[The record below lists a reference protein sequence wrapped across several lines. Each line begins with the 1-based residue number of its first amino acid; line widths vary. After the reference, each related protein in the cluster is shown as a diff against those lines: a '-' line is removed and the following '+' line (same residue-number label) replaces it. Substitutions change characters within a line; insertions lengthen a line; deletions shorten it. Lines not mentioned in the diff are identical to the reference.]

1 MTGPRSFLFLQG
13 LATEFFARLGD
24 ALTIR
29 GHAVRRVN
37 FNAGD
42 ALFWRRP
49 GGFDYTGHPADWP
62 RILDGLILAHGIT
75 DLVMFGD
82 CRPLHAAAIP
92 VAQLR
97 GVTIWVFEE
106 GYLRPGYITLEQE
119 GVNGNSALPRDPQRI
134 RRLAAA
140 LPPALPE
147 TLYSGSF
154 RRRAV
159 DDMRYNWANLV
170 GRRRFPHWRTHRP
183 WNPFHEYAGW
193 AWRGARRP
201 AVRVLSRLRQ
211 GRVLGQHGPVFLF
224 PLQLEGDTQIR
235 FWSPFR
241 SMPAA
246 AEQVIASFARFAPHD
261 AQLVI
266 KGHPL
271 DNGLLPWRAILRRC
285 AAGHGAADRVHYLAE
300 VAYTPLLAAA
310 RGVITINSTAGLQ
323 ALREGK
329 RVIALGT
336 AVYDLPGLT
345 WQKGLDRFW
354 TEAAPPDMELVDSLR
369 RVLAAH
375 CLIRGGLFDETQM
388 RVAVD
393 AAVERMTVRRLAS
406 APSQLAQG

>member
-1 MTGPRSFLFLQG
+1 MTRIRSFLFLQG

-24 ALTIR
+24 ALTMR

-42 ALFWRRP
+42 ALFWPRP

-62 RILDGLILAHGIT
+62 RVLDGLILAHGIT

-119 GVNGNSALPRDPQRI
+119 GVNGNSAMPRDPQRI

-154 RRRAV
+154 RRRAT
-159 DDMRYNWANLV
+159 DDVRYNWANLL
-170 GRRRFPHWRTHRP
+170 GRRRFPHWRTHRQ

-201 AVRVLSRLRQ
+201 LVKVASRVRQRRVLAAQ
-211 GRVLGQHGPVFLF
+211 GPVFLF

-235 FWSPFR
+235 FWSGFR
-241 SMPAA
+241 SMPEA

-261 AQLVI
+261 AHLAV
-266 KGHPL
+266 KSHPL
-271 DNGLLPWRAILRRC
+271 DNGLLPWRRIIRQM
-285 AAGHGAADRVHYLAE
+285 AARHGVADRVHYLAE

-310 RGVITINSTAGLQ
+310 RGVITVNSTAGIQ

-329 RVIALGT
+329 RVVTLGT

-345 WQKGLDRFW
+345 FQDGLDRFW
-354 TEAAPPDMELVDSLR
+354 TEAEAPDMDLVDALR

-393 AAVERMTVRRLAS
+393 AAVERMTVRRAAS
-406 APSQLAQG
+406 APSQLAKG